1 MFFRMIQFEWRFFIK
16 QPSFIVTCLIFF
28 LLPFLSVAI
37 ENVSIGSASNINFN
51 SPYAIAQTVV
61 IFGIFSL
68 FLVVNFIGNT
78 AIRNELSNMSELLYT
93 KPINTFKY
101 QVGRFIGS
109 FLVILFVS
117 AMVPLGLML
126 GSLSPQL
133 DVDRL
138 GEFNLFYYL
147 VPYLIF
153 SVPTLFALSTIIFA
167 AALRFRSMLAVY
179 LFALGLFILYALAE
193 VIFTSPQQS
202 ELLAIFDPFGVYSF
216 FETTQYWTPKER
228 NSLVV
233 SFSDLVLSNRLLWIG
248 LGLCFLL
255 FFGRIFSPLRLAQGR
270 SKKFALKDLKYM
282 PTLHELH
289 SNRIDYSFQD
299 NDYLQLFMARVKF
312 EYSQIIT
319 SPAFIVLLLFAAFL
333 IISTFVF
340 ASGDYGVRDWPIT
353 QYMVSQISNGVR
365 LTLIIVI
372 TYYTAEVV
380 WRERTVG
387 IGDIIDSTPVPN
399 FIFWLSKFCAV
410 NFVTIS
416 VLVTGLMAALI
427 NQTVSGYTNYDLPQ
441 YIISLMYFE
450 ALPYILLTVLAFL
463 IQALSPSKYVGMLIF
478 VGYFL
483 VSNFVMA
490 QIGFEHNMFFYSS
503 SPQMIFSDMNGYGWA
518 MSSHHY
524 YMLYWSA
531 LALVFSAFSFALWQ
545 RGPKVSLKSRW
556 KLMGY
561 HLGQGGQVLVVL
573 GIVCFISVGTVI
585 HYNTRVVNQFLLDE
599 QVFELRAEYEKQYS
613 LFEDAPLPSIVSVDI
628 NAAIFP
634 NLRKIEVIADLT
646 LINKTNESIDKFLIN
661 YPDHSRVEIESAEIN
676 GFNSDLKTAWMS
688 FDKAMQPGQQKALRI
703 KVTRQHFGFKDSDED
718 TSLVKNGTFIDN
730 VSLLPTFGVQK
741 NIYLSDQYERK
752 KRDLPPP
759 QRAYKLEDE
768 SRYNESFLGKHIG
781 LIEFSATL
789 STDQSQIAIAP
800 GYLQKYWVEGGRN
813 YFQYKMDKPMINFYN
828 LMSADLEVKSEIY
841 NGVQISV
848 YYHREH
854 EWNVERM
861 IQSSKDSLA
870 FFEDAFGK
878 YQHKQ
883 LRIIEFPGYRRFA
896 QSFANTVPYSEQI
909 GFIADLRDPATIDS
923 VYYIT
928 AHEVAHQW
936 FGHQLDAA
944 NVQGS
949 AVLSESLSQYAALQV
964 MRKQYGEVRIRE
976 FLSYEL
982 DAYLRGRST
991 EYLEEMPFMRVENQP
1006 YIYYHKGGIVLMAI
1020 ADRIG
1025 FENMNRAIA
1034 GLIEQFKFSQGK
1046 RATTLDLLNAIKSV
1060 AEKSQYDFIEQQFS
1074 QITIYDIELIEA
1086 EVNTIEAGNTNP
1098 EKLHLIEL
1106 MVNVKQF
1113 SVDGVGEETSQQFA
1127 DLVDIVIFDGD
1138 PNDFSNDTNILY
1150 HNKHRLEDGEN
1161 TLLIQLEA
1169 ISGRPKFIGVDPF
1182 IRYIDRNSRDNIL
1195 AL

>member
-1 MFFRMIQFEWRFFIK
+1 MIQFEWRFFIK

-28 LLPFLSVAI
+28 LFPFLSVAI

-51 SPYAIAQTVV
+51 SPYAIAQTMV

-78 AIRNELSNMSELLYT
+78 AIRNELNNMSELLYT

-117 AMVPLGLML
+117 AMVPLGLIL
-126 GSLSPQL
+126 GSFSPLL
-133 DVDRL
+133 DADRL
-138 GEFNLFYYL
+138 GAFNLYYYL
-147 VPYLIF
+147 VPYVIF

-193 VIFTSPQQS
+193 VIFSSPQQS

-216 FETTQYWTPKER
+216 FETTQYWTPNER

-233 SFSDLVLSNRLLWIG
+233 SFSDLILGNRVLWIVI
-248 LGLCFLL
+248 GLCVLL
-255 FFGRIFSPLRLAQGR
+255 SLGRIFSPLRLNHAKMKQ
-270 SKKFALKDLKYM
+270 FASIKRDSI
-282 PTLHELH
+282 PTLRELTN
-289 SNRIDYSFQD
+289 NRIDYAFQD
-299 NDYLQLFMARVKF
+299 NDFLQQFMARMKF
-312 EYSQIIT
+312 EYSQVVS

-333 IISTFVF
+333 IVSNFVL
-340 ASGDYGVRDWPIT
+340 ASGDYGVSNWPIT

-365 LTLIIVI
+365 LSLIIVI
-372 TYYTAEVV
+372 TYYTAEVI

-387 IGDIIDSTPVPN
+387 MSDIIDSTPVPN

-410 NFVTIS
+410 NFVIIS
-416 VLVTGLMAALI
+416 VLITGLIAALI
-427 NQTVSGYTNYDLPQ
+427 NQTLSGYTHYDLSQ
-441 YIISLMYFE
+441 YIVSLMYFE
-450 ALPYILLTVLAFL
+450 ALPYILLTVLAFF
-463 IQALSPSKYVGMLIF
+463 IQALSPTKYVGMLIF

-483 VSNFVMA
+483 VSNFVLTQM
-490 QIGFEHNMFFYSS
+490 GFEHNMFFYGV
-503 SPQMIFSDMNGYGWA
+503 SPQMVFSDMNGYGWA
-518 MSSHHY
+518 MLPHHY
-524 YMLYWSA
+524 YMFYWSA
-531 LALVFSAFSFALWQ
+531 LALVFSVFSYALWQ

-556 KLMGY
+556 KLLSY

-573 GIVCFISVGTVI
+573 GIVCFISAGTVI
-585 HYNTRVVNQFLLDE
+585 HYNTRVINQFLLDD
-599 QVFELRAEYEKQYS
+599 QVTELRAEYEQQYS
-613 LFEDAPLPSIVSVDI
+613 SFEDAPLPSVISVHL

-646 LINKTNESIDKFLIN
+646 LENKTNEPIEKFLIN
-661 YPDHSRVEIESAEIN
+661 YPEHSRVEIETAEITD
-676 GFNSDLKTAWMS
+676 FNSDLKTAWMS
-688 FDKAMQPGQQKALRI
+688 FNKAIQPGKRQSLRI
-703 KVTRQHFGFKDSDED
+703 KVTRQHFGFKDRNED
-718 TSLVKNGTFIDN
+718 VSLVKNGTFIDN
-730 VSLLPTFGVQK
+730 VALLPTFGVQK
-741 NIYLSDQYERK
+741 SIYLSDQYERR
-752 KRDLPPP
+752 KRELPPP
-759 QRAYKLEDE
+759 ERANKLEDE
-768 SRYNESFLGKHIG
+768 SRYNESFLGANIG
-781 LIEFSATL
+781 LIDFSATL
-789 STDQSQIAIAP
+789 STDESQIAIAP
-800 GYLQKYWVEGGRN
+800 GYLQKYWTEGGRN
-813 YFQYKMDKPMINFYN
+813 YFQYKMDSPMINFYN
-828 LMSADLEVKSEIY
+828 VMSADLEVKSEIH

-854 EWNVERM
+854 EWNVDRM
-861 IQSSKDSLA
+861 IVSSKDSLR
-870 FFEDAFGK
+870 FFEQAFGK

-883 LRIIEFPGYRRFA
+883 LRIIEFPGYRQFA

-909 GFIADLRDPATIDS
+909 GFISDLRDPNTIDS

-964 MRKQYGEVRIRE
+964 MREQYGEVRIRE

-1006 YIYYHKGGIVLMAI
+1006 YIYYHKGAIVLMAI

-1025 FENMNRAIA
+1025 FENMNKAIA
-1034 GLIEQFKFSQGK
+1034 GLIAQFKFSQGR

-1060 AEKSQYDFIEQQFS
+1060 TEKSHYAFIEQQFS
-1074 QITIYDIELIEA
+1074 QITIYDIELMEA
-1086 EVNTIEAGNTNP
+1086 QINTIEAANTDP
-1098 EKLHLIEL
+1098 EKLHLVE
-1106 MVNVKQF
+1106 MSVNVKQF
-1113 SVDGVGEETSQQFA
+1113 AVDGEGEETSQQFD

-1138 PNDFSNDTNILY
+1138 PNDFNNDTNILY
-1150 HNKHRLEDGEN
+1150 HNKHRLQDGEN
-1161 TLLIQLEA
+1161 KLLIQLDEV
-1169 ISGRPKFIGVDPF
+1169 SGRPKFIGVDPF